1 CTEQRLAMSAKAD
14 LGVLPHD
21 ADVPSES
28 SVSHAPNDSSAQ
40 RLKTQDATTIIFP
53 ASAHPLPK
61 VDLPPNAI
69 KAIKGSELEAAS
81 LPAQVGGTIVHV
93 LGWKEGMAILPGS
106 NLKLCVSDT
115 GSLEVISQ
123 GKIGSANP
131 TTEGVQTKSADIKQA
146 EKPDVS
152 AGGHVRSTAFVEADR
167 LQRGRME
174 AHSKCR
180 ETPGKQTHL
189 TELRREAMSEKLKI
203 LRLFYK
209 YGCFSPAGIAEAQV
223 IYHEHEMLKPMKK
236 RKRRE
241 YNSPSEE
248 ESDAEPMEEKVEAL
262 KMDGRQNKAVLS
274 VGSAESKLEM
284 WSWPQYLEQ
293 QKAVAAPARL
303 FQETQRVP
311 MIKNSFRQGMKLEGI
326 DPQHP
331 SMYFVL
337 TVAEVCGFRLRLH
350 FDGYSDCH
358 DFWVNANCPDIQPA
372 GWCESTGHKLY
383 TPKGDL
389 LFG

>member
-1 CTEQRLAMSAKAD
+1 MLLC
-14 LGVLPHD
+14 
-21 ADVPSES
+21 
-28 SVSHAPNDSSAQ
+28 
-40 RLKTQDATTIIFP
+40 FP
-53 ASAHPLPK
+53 
-61 VDLPPNAI
+61 
-69 KAIKGSELEAAS
+69 
-81 LPAQVGGTIVHV
+81 Q
-93 LGWKEGMAILPGS
+93 
-106 NLKLCVSDT
+106 LCVSDT
-115 GSLEVISQ
+115 GSLEVISE
-123 GKIGSANP
+123 GKIGSANL
-131 TTEGVQTKSADIKQA
+131 TTEGAQTKSADMELKQA

-152 AGGHVRSTAFVEADR
+152 AGGNVRSAAFVEAGR
-167 LQRGRME
+167 LQRARME
-174 AHSKCR
+174 PQDSPAHSKCT
-180 ETPGKQTHL
+180 ETSARQTYL
-189 TELRREAMSEKLKI
+189 TELHGEMMSENA
-203 LRLFYK
+203 
-209 YGCFSPAGIAEAQV
+209 AGIAEAQV

-262 KMDGRQNKAVLS
+262 KMDGRQNKA
-274 VGSAESKLEM
+274 AECKLET

-293 QKAVAAPARL
+293 QKAVAAPDRL

-311 MIKNSFRQGMKLEGI
+311 TIKNSFRQGMKLEGI

-358 DFWVNANCPDIQPA
+358 DFWVNASCPDIHPA

-383 TPKGDL
+383 TPKGEVQNCLDEK
-389 LFG
+389 